1 MNILGY
7 LNIPRV
13 RSLLTFWTSV
23 VMVSPVIAACSS
35 ESVDPYQL
43 TYTFDQNQE
52 ERSNRERITSGMI
65 RTVEALADEQLGN
78 PIELLLEEHIND
90 EGISFVETIAESSSD
105 DYLNELAAELE
116 GRYIDDYEE
125 PFVDDLVD
133 PPVDE
138 SINDL
143 IGDSGDGSG
152 EGSVETPSDLETCL
166 SRGVGCETFDE
177 ECSYSDEDGM
187 CRKVTIYRFHQEDR
201 HCYSARS
208 DEGADYGWHFEGA
221 LMHLFVN
228 YSEGRRPI
236 YRCISNEDGACHL
249 SNDSE
254 CEGAVTDALL
264 GYTSSTEIDR
274 SLPLLRCV
282 DPESSNQV
290 LTLAASECDSR
301 DWDLEGSLGYVLAPH

>member
-1 MNILGY
+1 M
-7 LNIPRV
+7 
-13 RSLLTFWTSV
+13 
-23 VMVSPVIAACSS
+23 
-35 ESVDPYQL
+35 
-43 TYTFDQNQE
+43 
-52 ERSNRERITSGMI
+52 
-65 RTVEALADEQLGN
+65 
-78 PIELLLEEHIND
+78 
-90 EGISFVETIAESSSD
+90 
-105 DYLNELAAELE
+105 
-116 GRYIDDYEE
+116 
-125 PFVDDLVD
+125 
-133 PPVDE
+133 
-138 SINDL
+138 
-143 IGDSGDGSG
+143 
-152 EGSVETPSDLETCL
+152 
-166 SRGVGCETFDE
+166 
-177 ECSYSDEDGM
+177 
-187 CRKVTIYRFHQEDR
+187 TIYRFHQEDR

-208 DEGADYGWHFEGA
+208 DEGVNYGWHFEGA

-236 YRCISNEDGACHL
+236 YRCISNEDGACYL